1 MRKILPIL
9 LVLCFMI
16 ACKKD
21 TEQLSTPDE
30 NGYIWLRDVKSLS
43 LIKQTIRGK
52 WKIHYTYGGLTGHQR
67 VDLNNSYFHYLPN
80 DSMYLVIED
89 NTYAATKPSF
99 IRKKTEFGYDSWIL
113 DFEFENAWG
122 LRDQLV
128 IDMIIKDSLWL
139 VQNNVDPFGYIMTK
153 IQ

>member
-1 MRKILPIL
+1 MKRFL
-9 LVLCFMI
+9 LHVS
-16 ACKKD
+16 
-21 TEQLSTPDE
+21 TEWC
-30 NGYIWLRDVKSLS
+30 G
-43 LIKQTIRGK
+43 
-52 WKIHYTYGGLTGHQR
+52 
-67 VDLNNSYFHYLPN
+67 
-80 DSMYLVIED
+80 ED

-128 IDMIIKDSLWL
+128 IDLIIKDSLWL